1 MYFCTARVIRK
12 APRRCTF
19 MTMSQSDSDILKSML
34 SRVTPA
40 LLTSTVGPPSSAATR
55 STAAL
60 TCSASLTSAPTAR
73 AFPPAASIA
82 STVLLAWP
90 SSRSR
95 TPTANPSAASRTA
108 VAAPMPRAAP
118 VTMATR
124 GVALPASLIK
134 QDPFVRMPAV
144 DGRLCPPRSHAAP
157 DTLRAH
163 HVDPVE
169 ALRRRRRHEPAPGR
183 VDPDER
189 HPGTALTCLVALQA
203 GVQQGVH

>member
-19 MTMSQSDSDILKSML
+19 RTVSQSDSLILNSML

-40 LLTSTVGPPSSAATR
+40 LLTSTVGPPSSAAIR
-55 STAAL
+55 STAAV
-60 TCSASLTSAPTAR
+60 TCSASLTSAPAAR
-73 AFPPAASIA
+73 PVPPAASIV
-82 STVLLAWP
+82 STVPLAWP

-95 TPTANPSAASRTA
+95 TATANPSAASRIA

-134 QDPFVRMPAV
+134 QDPFVRMPPP
-144 DGRLCPPRSHAAP
+144 DGRLCPLRSHAAP
-157 DTLRAH
+157 DRLRAQ

-169 ALRRRRRHEPAPGR
+169 APPAASGGLAQLGHRRVVGQRVLQRRML
-183 VDPDER
+183 D
-189 HPGTALTCLVALQA
+189 
-203 GVQQGVH
+203 QGQHAV